1 MKPRV
6 QVTKVPANL
15 YEVKIRDISGLTE
28 EDWRELPLLG
38 LSNVGTLSDAVFAQN
53 GDLRGLSIPGVTVDK
68 KQSIRVT
75 DALGAHLRRN
85 YPGHPTTE
93 KYADWSFESE
103 VVPPAKV
110 NTVVNQPVN
119 ANTPAKVNTVVNQP
133 VNAGLGTR
141 IKDYIDNLLDAPAG
155 TLPK

>member
-93 KYADWSFESE
+93 KYADWDFESE
-103 VVPPAKV
+103 VV
-110 NTVVNQPVN
+110 
-119 ANTPAKVNTVVNQP
+119 TPAKVNTAVNPP
-133 VNAGLGTR
+133 VNTGFVAQVKGYF
-141 IKDYIDNLLDAPAG
+141 KSVLDAPAG